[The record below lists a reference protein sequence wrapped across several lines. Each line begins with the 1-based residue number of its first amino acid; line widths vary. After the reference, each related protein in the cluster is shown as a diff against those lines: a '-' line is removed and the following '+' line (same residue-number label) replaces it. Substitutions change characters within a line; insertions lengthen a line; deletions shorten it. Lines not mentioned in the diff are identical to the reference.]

1 MPASG
6 HNIEVIR
13 EDAGIE
19 DEEEFAILVNQLG
32 NKILLEETINKS
44 ISNDWF
50 KTKKGSTLKSRNGYV
65 GSSFGFALDLAKWPK
80 DRWEKDDITA
90 ATEAAA
96 RRITNFIFN
105 K

>member
-19 DEEEFAILVNQLG
+19 DADEFAALVNQLG

-80 DRWEKDDITA
+80 DRWEKDDITT
-90 ATEAAA
+90 ATDNAA

>member
-6 HNIEVIR
+6 SNIEVIR

-19 DEEEFAILVNQLG
+19 DVEEFAALVNQLG

-50 KTKKGSTLKSRNGYV
+50 KTKKGSTLQSRNGYV

-80 DRWEKDDITA
+80 DRWDKDDITTATRNA
-90 ATEAAA
+90 AH
-96 RRITNFIFN
+96 RITKFIFN